1 MNLEALVPQRKT
13 VRKLCSMLSAAAL
26 ASAGVS
32 GFAAELPYVVTTAT
46 PLSSVSAADR
56 PSPRSQA
63 DLLQTFA
70 DEPSGTAAALSPYF
84 VAAVPANSYQWNMML
99 DKYLNDPDAIGLA
112 RFNYGALHANADDRA
127 ALAAYIETLEG
138 TDVAALSTDEAIA
151 FWANLYNA
159 VTIKVVI
166 DNYPVKSIR
175 EIKSGWR
182 AGPWKR
188 NLVTVNG
195 KSLSLDDIE
204 HDILRKQYPSP
215 LLHYMVNCA
224 HPSHYLQPVI
234 RGGKWLERIGGVR
247 SNASVLS
254 HAELDEAESLDE
266 GNPQEFAHLHKVFI
280 DRLPNLRVFGGCCGT
295 DCRHV
300 QALAETFVD

>member
-1 MNLEALVPQRKT
+1 
-13 VRKLCSMLSAAAL
+13 
-26 ASAGVS
+26 
-32 GFAAELPYVVTTAT
+32 
-46 PLSSVSAADR
+46 
-56 PSPRSQA
+56 
-63 DLLQTFA
+63 
-70 DEPSGTAAALSPYF
+70 
-84 VAAVPANSYQWNMML
+84 ML

-224 HPSHYLQPVI
+224 S
-234 RGGKWLERIGGVR
+234 IGCPNLKSGLWTAATLRADQDAAARAYINSPRGVR
-247 SNASVLS
+247 ITGKGLKISSIYKWFK
-254 HAELDEAESLDE
+254 EDFG
-266 GNPQEFAHLHKVFI
+266 GNKAGVIAHLKDHATGE
-280 DRLPNLRVFGGCCGT
+280 LAT
-295 DCRHV
+295 
-300 QALAETFVD
+300 ALNNGASIKKYDYDWSLNK